1 LKKFYHSL
9 TFNFSNN
16 AREWILNRYKDRLT
30 GNIGHNTDLTQY
42 TPEAQAEWRNSIV
55 GQELNAF
62 LNQYGCDTEFGG
74 INVFMCT
81 LGNPDPHIDTKA
93 DPKTGAVYRI
103 RSRLNV
109 MVMGNPYD
117 PLIWW
122 GSLEYDDP
130 RIVETKFLAP
140 NGREY
145 TNKSVPGHDTQSR
158 YEFLGAPELV
168 ARNVYTPSAFVKTDC
183 AHTVHFT
190 PGPRL
195 IVTVALDKSIEELVC
210 LNLTN

>member
-1 LKKFYHSL
+1 MKFYHSL
-9 TFNFSNN
+9 KFNFSND

-30 GNIGHNTDLTQY
+30 GNIGHNTDLSQY
-42 TPEAQAEWRNSIV
+42 TPEAQAEWKSSIV

-62 LNQYGCDTEFGG
+62 LNQYGCNTDFGG

-81 LGNPDPHIDTKA
+81 LGNPDPHIDTKS
-93 DPKTGAVYRI
+93 DYHTGEVYRI

-109 MVMGNPYD
+109 MVMGNTYD

-122 GSLEYDDP
+122 GNFQYDDP
-130 RIVETKFLAP
+130 RIEETKFLAP
-140 NGREY
+140 NEREY
-145 TNKSVPGHDTQSR
+145 TNKSVPGSTTYGR
-158 YEFLGAPELV
+158 YEFLGKPDCV
-168 ARNVYTPSAFVKTDC
+168 ARDVYTPSAFVKTDC

-195 IVTVALDKSIEELVC
+195 IVTVALDKSIEDL
-210 LNLTN
+210 LNYVQV

>member
-1 LKKFYHSL
+1 M
-9 TFNFSNN
+9 SNN
-16 AREWILNRYKDRLT
+16 ARGWVLDRYKDRLV

-42 TPEAQAEWRNSIV
+42 TPEAQDEWRKSLV

-62 LNQYGCDTEFGG
+62 LSQYGCNTEFGG

-81 LGNPDPHIDTKA
+81 LGNPDPHIDTLS
-93 DPKTGAVYRI
+93 DPKTGEVYRI

-109 MVMGNPYD
+109 IVVGSATD
-117 PLIWW
+117 PLVWW
-122 GSLEYDDP
+122 GGFEYDDP
-130 RIVETKFLAP
+130 RIENTKFLAP

-145 TNKSVPGHDTQSR
+145 INKSVPGSDTQGR
-158 YEFLGAPELV
+158 YAFLGAPELV

-195 IVTVALDKSIEELVC
+195 IVTVPLDKSIEELVC
-210 LNLTN
+210 LNSMN

>member
-1 LKKFYHSL
+1 MKKFYHSL

-168 ARNVYTPSAFVKTDC
+168 ARNVYTPSAFVKADC

>member
-1 LKKFYHSL
+1 
-9 TFNFSNN
+9 
-16 AREWILNRYKDRLT
+16 
-30 GNIGHNTDLTQY
+30 
-42 TPEAQAEWRNSIV
+42 
-55 GQELNAF
+55 
-62 LNQYGCDTEFGG
+62 
-74 INVFMCT
+74 MCT
-81 LGNPDPHIDTKA
+81 LGNPDPHIDTKT
-93 DPKTGAVYRI
+93 DPITGAVHRI

-122 GSLEYDDP
+122 SSLEYDDP